1 MSLLILDKWHALQPR
16 TMCMVQSFDE
26 FYDPEN
32 LEVIEN
38 LSQSSHPGNI
48 IDTIETTCFQ
58 KVVIT
63 V

>member
-1 MSLLILDKWHALQPR
+1 
-16 TMCMVQSFDE
+16 MVQSFDE